1 MLSYGFLWGCLK
13 MDLVECHS
21 GFAYADKPMAFL
33 WQGQRLLIAEIQA
46 EGRTPQVR
54 WFRVITM
61 DHQVFRLSY
70 SEETDGWQIQQ
81 V

>member
-1 MLSYGFLWGCLK
+1 MSYGFLWDCLK

-21 GFAYADKPMAFL
+21 GFTYADQPTACL
-33 WQGQRLLIAEIQA
+33 WQGQRLLVAEIQA
-46 EGRTPQVR
+46 EGRTPQGR
-54 WFRVITM
+54 WFRVLTM
-61 DHQVFRLSY
+61 DRQVFMLSY